1 VNPENWY
8 RFDSRLQ
15 KNIEDTL
22 DLLDEHSTR
31 ATFFVLG
38 WIGEQHPDLVRR
50 ISERG
55 HEVASRG
62 HLHQPLLKLDRTARM
77 EDLSR
82 SRAVLEDVTGHEVS
96 GFRLS
101 DGWLSGKDLGFLDDV
116 FEAGYRYD
124 SSLMPKHRDFGG
136 EPFRRGVHV
145 QKTQGGSL
153 LEIPL
158 STASVA
164 GAWLPIS
171 GGNYLRQLPQSLM
184 RGAVDRWVKSEST
197 PYVMYFQ
204 VWELDEEQPRVS
216 AVSRLSQVR
225 HYRNL
230 GIYRRLLPEYLNTW
244 KFTSIREHSL
254 LKGSPLAELAVP
266 HRYSLRYQAT
276 PGSTSGNG
284 ERGGRK
290 MAAGSL
296 ITVAAAKKATIPSD
310 QSSRSNSGSFATGS
324 SVGPRNES
332 ERSAAVE
339 HRRFLP
345 EPTPVTLVIPC
356 YNEEGSLPYL
366 ARTLEH
372 LKSELSAAYELNV
385 LFVDDCSR
393 DNTRE
398 VLETLFGNEPGI
410 TIVGHEVNRGVSAA
424 ILTGLQAAKTEIVCS
439 IDCDCSYDPHELK
452 RMLPL
457 MKPGVA
463 MVTASPYHRDGN
475 VRNVPGWRL
484 TLSHGLSVMYRLLLR
499 KKLSTWTSC
508 FRVYRKSQILDLP
521 LNETG
526 FLGTAELAAQLC
538 LHDRVIV
545 EHPAVLEV
553 RLFGASK
560 MKTLRTIRSHL
571 RLLARMATQRL
582 TRRGGPSPMN

>member
-124 SSLMPKHRDFGG
+124 SSLMPKHREFGG

-266 HRYSLRYQAT
+266 HRYSLRYQAA
-276 PGSTSGNG
+276 GSSAGGG
-284 ERGGRK
+284 ERSTRK
-290 MAAGSL
+290 QNSSSQV
-296 ITVAAAKKATIPSD
+296 ITTASKNTIVRSEQPSH
-310 QSSRSNSGSFATGS
+310 SNTGS
-324 SVGPRNES
+324 SVVRHIES
-332 ERSAAVE
+332 ERTASGE
-339 HRRFLP
+339 RHRTSP
-345 EPTPVTLVIPC
+345 ERTPVTLVIPC

-372 LKSELSAAYELNV
+372 LKSELSAAYQLKV

-398 VLETLFGNEPGI
+398 VLETLFGQEEDI

-484 TLSHGLSVMYRLLLR
+484 TLSHGLSVMYRVLLR
-499 KKLSTWTSC
+499 RKLSTWTSC

-571 RLLARMATQRL
+571 RLLARMATQRV
-582 TRRGGPSPMN
+582 TQRGGPSPMN